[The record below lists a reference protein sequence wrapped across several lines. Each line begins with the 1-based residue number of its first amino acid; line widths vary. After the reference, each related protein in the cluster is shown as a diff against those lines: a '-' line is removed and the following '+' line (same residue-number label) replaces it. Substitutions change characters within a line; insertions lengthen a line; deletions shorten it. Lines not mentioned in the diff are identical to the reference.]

1 MAITIKTLY
10 QGDLR
15 TEARHLQ
22 SNTTLI
28 TDAPLD
34 NNGKGEAFSPTD
46 LVCAALG
53 SCMLTIM
60 GIVAQREQIV
70 LEGTS
75 IEITKIMA
83 ASPRK
88 IAEIILNFKVPT
100 DAKVSEVQ
108 KQKLINAA
116 HTCPVALSLAAD
128 IVQTITFEW

>member
-1 MAITIKTLY
+1 MAITIKTTY

-22 SNTTLI
+22 SNTAII

-70 LEGTS
+70 LDGTS
-75 IEITKIMA
+75 IEITKIMS

-108 KQKLINAA
+108 KQKLIHAA

-128 IVQTITFEW
+128 IVQTVTFEW